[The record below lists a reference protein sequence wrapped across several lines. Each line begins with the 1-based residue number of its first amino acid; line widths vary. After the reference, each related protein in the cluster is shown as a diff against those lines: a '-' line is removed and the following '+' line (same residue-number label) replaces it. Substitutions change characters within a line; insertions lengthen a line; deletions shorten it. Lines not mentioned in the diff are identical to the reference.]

1 MSQAVP
7 LMLLRICTGDTGG
20 GLRRYRNAG
29 KTNFQL
35 IEHLLR
41 RGKRQVD
48 MLKQPDVS
56 GVVV

>member
-1 MSQAVP
+1 MPAE
-7 LMLLRICTGDTGG
+7 LRTCTDAHRRGDRR
-20 GLRRYRNAG
+20 GLRRYRHAR

-41 RGKRQVD
+41 RGKRQVN

>member
-1 MSQAVP
+1 M
-7 LMLLRICTGDTGG
+7 TGWR
-20 GLRRYRNAG
+20 LCRYRNAG
-29 KTNFQL
+29 KINFQL

-41 RGKRQVD
+41 RGRRQVD